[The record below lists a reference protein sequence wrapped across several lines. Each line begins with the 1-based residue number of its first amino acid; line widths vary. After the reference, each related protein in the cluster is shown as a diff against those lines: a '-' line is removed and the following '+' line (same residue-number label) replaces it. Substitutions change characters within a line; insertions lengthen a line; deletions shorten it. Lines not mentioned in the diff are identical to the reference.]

1 MGQVIYTGI
10 GSRRAPPEMLGRA
23 EALARRLAAS
33 GLHLR
38 SGGALG
44 MDRAFERGAPA
55 DQRTIYRPAHVV
67 GDAGE
72 AAFALFDAEVAPLA
86 GCGSIRRM
94 RPPIAALLARN
105 MFQVLGLNLATPT
118 RAVVCWTPLLDYTHR
133 DAGGTRYAC
142 LLAQARAIPI
152 FNLAHWTVDEAAEQV
167 RALAR
172 S

>member
-1 MGQVIYTGI
+1 MIYTGI

-44 MDRAFERGAPA
+44 MDRAFERGTPS
-55 DQRTIYRPAHVV
+55 DQRTIYRPAHIV

-105 MFQVLGLNLATPT
+105 MFQILGLDLSAPT
-118 RAVVCWTPLLDYTHR
+118 RAVVCWTPILDYTHR

-142 LLAQARAIPI
+142 LLAQVRRIPI
-152 FNLAHWTVDEAAEQV
+152 FNLAHWTVDQAAEQV

>member
-1 MGQVIYTGI
+1 MIYTGI
-10 GSRRAPPEMLGRA
+10 GSRRAPPEMLARA

-44 MDRAFERGAPA
+44 MDRAFERGTPS
-55 DQRTIYRPAHVV
+55 DQRTIYRPAHVT
-67 GDAGE
+67 GDVGE
-72 AAFALFDAEVAPLA
+72 AAFGIFDAEVAPLA

-94 RPPIAALLARN
+94 RPPIAALLARS
-105 MFQVLGLNLATPT
+105 MFQILGLGLSTPT
-118 RAVVCWTPLLDYTHR
+118 RAVVCWTPVLDYTHR

-142 LLAQARAIPI
+142 LLAQVRGIPI
-152 FNLAHWTVDEAAEQV
+152 FNLAHWTTAETFDQV
-167 RALAR
+167 RALAG